1 MKTPDPLFHNTIK
14 PISGFSICA
23 MTALTDLSLLLAGAA
38 LGAMS
43 YIAYDHRRM
52 QTAMCLLL
60 IAGLLNLG
68 GLHEV
73 IGL

>member
-1 MKTPDPLFHNTIK
+1 
-14 PISGFSICA
+14 

-52 QTAMCLLL
+52 QAAMCLLL
-60 IAGLLNLG
+60 IAGLLTLG